1 VYPVATLERICAD
14 AWPPIVT
21 ERIGEWRLRAAGGY
35 TGRANSALAVG
46 DPGMPITRALRRVRD
61 FCHVHGIPPKVQ
73 AVQNSEVET
82 DLAAAGWSPDRAH
95 TAGTLVSV
103 QTGPLTHGAPT
114 DATVTPAT
122 LRPDPRWWELAVGSP
137 TPSEAQRRVVTGDRS
152 ALDVAYCTVEAHGR
166 TVGAARGAVI
176 DDMLY
181 LSNLAVRSTHRGHGL
196 AERVLD
202 TLGVWARTH
211 GAEGSLLQV
220 AVDNTAANRLY
231 ARRGCTESHRYR
243 YWVPNTTCEDHTL

>member
-1 VYPVATLERICAD
+1 SRSCLDSSTLRPSSTNSHHAAHPSPPSGSSPTMERVYPGATLERICAD

-46 DPGMPITRALRRVRD
+46 VPGMPITRALRRVRD

-82 DLAAAGWSPDRAH
+82 ELAAAGWSPDRAH

-114 DATVTPAT
+114 DATVT
-122 LRPDPRWWELAVGSP
+122 
-137 TPSEAQRRVVTGDRS
+137 
-152 ALDVAYCTVEAHGR
+152 
-166 TVGAARGAVI
+166 
-176 DDMLY
+176 
-181 LSNLAVRSTHRGHGL
+181 
-196 AERVLD
+196 
-202 TLGVWARTH
+202 
-211 GAEGSLLQV
+211 
-220 AVDNTAANRLY
+220 
-231 ARRGCTESHRYR
+231 
-243 YWVPNTTCEDHTL
+243 